1 MTYNFLVFLI
11 FGSLLLKELSI
22 QYNFFNIDIFLFLIP
37 VMVFK
42 IIKNIKSHKIEINKP
57 IFFFYLYI
65 FSIFISLLINNTT
78 GHNNLP
84 FLTALK
90 GTISY
95 SLWPLIFLL
104 TATERFTV
112 EKSISRNK
120 LLWIIGYI
128 MAFNTLVPIVIYY
141 TIGVSI
147 GEFIVQNDNFRSF
160 GFLTDQVGFAL
171 VYFVILSINE
181 KKYLK
186 LLIFLVSI
194 FVTGTRGAIIFAVVA
209 MIATFVFQKKS
220 FFSLNQTQNLF
231 KRGIVV
237 ILILIVTWISF
248 GEKIRSISIFRF
260 DKESVDSTSE
270 QRFGAMSSGFTLFL
284 ENPFF
289 GVGYGKFSEL
299 VYNRTE
305 LSNNFDFHST
315 LTKEENMRGYANAQN
330 EVLDVLVNGGIFSL
344 IMVVLFVY
352 NGLKSMYAKTR
363 LTQDK
368 FQIVAFMFVVLSVI
382 LIQTAIFMFNPGV
395 TSFFFLILLGKG
407 STKSFN

>member
-11 FGSLLLKELSI
+11 FGSLLLKEISVY
-22 QYNFFNIDIFLFLIP
+22 YNFFNIDIYLFLIP

-57 IFFFYLYI
+57 IFFFILYI
-65 FSIFISLLINNTT
+65 FSIFISLLINNTN

-104 TATERFTV
+104 TATERFTTK
-112 EKSISRNK
+112 KSISLNK

-128 MAFNTLVPIVIYY
+128 MALNTLVPIVIYY
-141 TIGVSI
+141 TLGITF
-147 GEFIVQNDNFRSF
+147 GEFIVDNDSFRSF

-194 FVTGTRGAIIFAVVA
+194 SVTGTRGAIIFAVVA
-209 MIATFVFQKKS
+209 MITTFVFQKKS
-220 FFSLNQTQNLF
+220 FFSLNQTYNIF
-231 KRGIVV
+231 KRGVVV
-237 ILILIVTWISF
+237 ILILIATWISF
-248 GEKIRSISIFRF
+248 GEKIRSLVILRF

-270 QRFGAMSSGFTLFL
+270 QRIGAISSGLALFL
-284 ENPFF
+284 ENPIF

-299 VYNRTE
+299 VYNRDE
-305 LSNNFDFHST
+305 LSNNFDYHST
-315 LTKEENMRGYANAQN
+315 ITKEENMRGYANAQN
-330 EVLDVLVNGGIFSL
+330 EVVNVLVNGGLFSL

-352 NGLKSMYAKTR
+352 NGLKNMHAKTR
-363 LTQDK
+363 ITQDK
-368 FQIVAFMFVVLSVI
+368 FQIEAFMFIVLSVF
-382 LIQTAIFMFNPGV
+382 LIQTAVFMFNPGV
-395 TSFFFLILLGKG
+395 TSFFFLILLGRG
-407 STKSFN
+407 SSKSVY